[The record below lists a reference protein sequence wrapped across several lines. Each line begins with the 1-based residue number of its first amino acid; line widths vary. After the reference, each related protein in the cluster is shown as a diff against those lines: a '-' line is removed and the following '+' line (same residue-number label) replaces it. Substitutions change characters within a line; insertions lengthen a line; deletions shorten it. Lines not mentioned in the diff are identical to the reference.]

1 MTLFF
6 GIILALVIFSVIV
19 FFHELGHF
27 SMAKR
32 FWVKVDEF
40 GIGIPPRAKQIWKDK
55 SGTIYTLNWLPIGG
69 FVKMKG
75 EEMNEAGTHDPDSLA
90 SKNFWQQSTVILA
103 GVVMNFL
110 FAFVIFS
117 TLFMVGV
124 EPLGINTKFQTATE
138 TKLIPSFE
146 EAVRIG
152 LVKTDGIILSPLTG
166 SIAERSGI
174 LDGDI
179 LLSIDGRTILKP
191 EDMIA
196 QVKQSINIPMNFV
209 VRWSG
214 GVRTVS
220 ITSDAGK
227 IGSYVGYNITEIRK
241 DFHYKYS
248 FFESIRE
255 WGIETYR
262 QSAMT
267 LELLGSLVRKI
278 FAPHIPSERTEAVK
292 SLGGPIAIGNLFVNL
307 LDAKVAF
314 TVILLIAALISIN
327 LWVFNLLPFPA
338 LDGGRF
344 AFLIIHRIVGVF
356 SKKKALHGKI
366 EQYIHIA
373 GFSLLILLS
382 IFVAY
387 QDIVKILIK

>member
-1 MTLFF
+1 MTIFF
-6 GIILALVIFSVIV
+6 GIILALLIFSVIV

-27 SMAKR
+27 GMAKR
-32 FWVKVDEF
+32 FGVKVDEF
-40 GIGIPPRAKQIWKDK
+40 GIGIPPRAKQVWKDK
-55 SGTIYTLNWLPIGG
+55 SGTIYTFNWLPIGG

-75 EEMNEAGTHDPDSLA
+75 EEMNETGAHDKDSLA

-103 GVVMNFL
+103 GVIMNFF

-124 EPLGINTKFQTATE
+124 EPLGINTKFQTQTE
-138 TKLIPSFE
+138 TKLIPSFD

-166 SIAERSGI
+166 SIAEKSGI

-179 LLSIDGRTILKP
+179 LLSIDGKNIQSPENMITKVKESTI
-191 EDMIA
+191 A
-196 QVKQSINIPMNFV
+196 MNFV
-209 VRWSG
+209 VRGSG
-214 GVRTVS
+214 GVRTLSV
-220 ITSDAGK
+220 TPEDGK
-227 IGSYVGYNITEIRK
+227 VGSYVGYNVTEIRK
-241 DFHYKYS
+241 DFRYRYG
-248 FFESIRE
+248 FFESIQE
-255 WGIETYR
+255 GGIETYK

-267 LELLGSLVRKI
+267 LELLGSLVKRI
-278 FAPHIPSERTEAVK
+278 ITPRVPTERTEAVQ

-307 LDAKVAF
+307 LDAKVASS
-314 TVILLIAALISIN
+314 VILLIAALISIN
-327 LWVFNLLPFPA
+327 LGVFNLLPFPA

-344 AFLIIHRIVGVF
+344 VFLIIHRVVGIF
-356 SKKKALHGKI
+356 SKKKALQGKI
-366 EQYIHIA
+366 ESSIHIA

-387 QDIVKILIK
+387 QDIVKIILK